1 VGTGQVHGYCGLVF
15 PFRKGREEPM
25 TKWHSTSFKGVRYRE
40 HPERK
45 NGIKRDRYFSIRYQ
59 REGKRTEEGLGW
71 ATDGWA
77 AEGAALELA
86 ALKKAF
92 TTGDGPARLSEKRK
106 LKEEEQKQ
114 EEAEQEKEA
123 QESITFK
130 QFWKET
136 YAPIARRSKD
146 LKSYKPEKTYYRKW
160 IKPVIGKMPF
170 KTIFPLHLEKIKKNM
185 IKADKSPR
193 TIEYTFAII
202 RQIWNMAKRDG
213 LIDKE
218 SPTKEVKLP
227 KIDNGRVR
235 FLTHDEADKLLAGL
249 ESKSKQ
255 VHDMAVLSLHCGLR
269 PSEIFNLTWGD
280 VDLDRGTMI
289 LRDSK
294 NGTRPGF
301 MTEGVKA
308 MFNSI
313 GLGSRDELIFP
324 DRNGRKTNRISN
336 TFQRTVNDLDFNDGV
351 SDERQ
356 KVVFY
361 TLRHTYAS
369 WLVEAGEHLYTVQKL
384 LGHSTLAMTERYS
397 HVRENTMQ
405 SAVKNLEKKIS
416 ASKNKKV
423 IELSNHN
430 DK

>member
-1 VGTGQVHGYCGLVF
+1 MSEWCN
-15 PFRKGREEPM
+15 
-25 TKWHSTSFKGVRYRE
+25 TKFKGVRYRK
-40 HPERK
+40 HPDRK
-45 NGIKRDRYFSIRYQ
+45 HGVKRDRYFSIRYQ
-59 REGKRTEEGLGW
+59 RDGKRREEGLGW
-71 ATDGWA
+71 TSEGWT
-77 AEGAALELA
+77 AEDAALELA
-86 ALKKAF
+86 DLKKAF
-92 TTGDGPARLSEKRK
+92 TTGSGPARLNEKRK
-106 LKEEEQKQ
+106 LKKEQQQKEQTKQ
-114 EEAEQEKEA
+114 ERQVREG
-123 QESITFK
+123 ITFK
-130 QFWKET
+130 QFWKES
-136 YAPIARRSKD
+136 YSPIAKRSKD
-146 LKSYKPEKTYYRKW
+146 LKSYKPEKTYFRKW

-170 KTIFPLHLEKIKKNM
+170 KTIFPMHLEKIKKNM

-213 LIDKE
+213 IIHKE

-255 VHDMAVLSLHCGLR
+255 VHDMALLSLNCGLR

-280 VDLDRGTMI
+280 IDLDRGTMI

-301 MTEGVKA
+301 MTDEVKV
-308 MFNSI
+308 MLNSI
-313 GLGSRDELIFP
+313 GAGSRDELIFP
-324 DRNGRKTNRISN
+324 DRNGRKTSRISN
-336 TFQRTVNDLDFNDGV
+336 TFQRTVTDLDFNDGV
-351 SDERQ
+351 SDDRQ

-369 WLVEAGEHLYTVQKL
+369 WLVEAGEHLYVVQKL

-405 SAVKNLEKKIS
+405 NAVKNLEKKIS
-416 ASKNKKV
+416 ESKNGKIAKLEE
-423 IELSNHN
+423 IKSSEGAISEQ
-430 DK
+430 